1 MTLHL
6 VNKPP
11 SHSGLASCLGAVRAG
26 DAVLLL
32 EGGVYC
38 GAIDLPE
45 NVSIYALRADV
56 RARGLGERLPAR
68 VTVIDD
74 AGFVTLACEHNP
86 IVTWA

>member
-11 SHSGLASCLGAVRAG
+11 SNPALRSCLASVQAG

-38 GAIDLPE
+38 VGCDVPDG
-45 NVSIYALRADV
+45 VRMYALSADL
-56 RARGLGERLPAR
+56 RARGFADRLPDR
-68 VTVIDD
+68 VAAVDD
-74 AGFVTLACEHNP
+74 AGFVALACEHKP
-86 IVTWA
+86 IVTWS